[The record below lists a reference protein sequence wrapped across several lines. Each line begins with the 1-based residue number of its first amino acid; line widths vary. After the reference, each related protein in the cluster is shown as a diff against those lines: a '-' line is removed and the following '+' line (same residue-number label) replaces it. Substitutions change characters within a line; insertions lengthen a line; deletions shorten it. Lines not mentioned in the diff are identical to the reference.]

1 MSLRGLFRLAA
12 RGCSLD
18 THMRR
23 TLLLP
28 LMIGVAFALP
38 SCKVV
43 KTPIATTTNAADK
56 SAAAGADPIAKL
68 ASDTFEAKLL
78 PLIAE
83 KALGVADLRTATA
96 AGLDA
101 AGAAYGNRGAG
112 VGAAWNFAVKGEGVI
127 VTANLTSRARKA
139 ELDTNGDGVADMT
152 LQLGPVINGTSLRDV
167 APFYDFG
174 SFRDQIEFAQLARA
188 LNDLD
193 SATLTLPEGD
203 LTGKT
208 LSFQGVVPLKSA
220 TDAWS
225 VTASSVK
232 VLP

>member
-1 MSLRGLFRLAA
+1 MSLRGLICWAA
-12 RGCSLD
+12 QGCSLD
-18 THMRR
+18 NHMHRL
-23 TLLLP
+23 LLLP
-28 LMIGVAFALP
+28 LMLGVAVGLP
-38 SCKVV
+38 SCKLV
-43 KTPIATTTNAADK
+43 KTPSAATTEA
-56 SAAAGADPIAKL
+56 SGGSQAGGGDAIAKL
-68 ASDTFEAKLL
+68 AADTFDTKLL
-78 PLIAE
+78 PLIAQ
-83 KALGVADLRTATA
+83 KARSTADLRADIA

-101 AGAAYGNRGAG
+101 AGAAHGNRGAG

-127 VTANLTSRARKA
+127 VSANLKSRARKA
-139 ELDTNGDGVADMT
+139 ELDTDGDGAADMT
-152 LQLGPVINGTSLRDV
+152 LLLGPVINGTSLRDV

-208 LSFQGVVPLKSA
+208 LVFQGVVPLKSA
-220 TDAWS
+220 TEAWV

-232 VLP
+232 VQP